1 MAPGVRGGR
10 LYIWVCRREGFR
22 WALEGEMKG
31 DNEDRTVCVG
41 GGEGGMEGVF
51 AEDRKGGVNW
61 KKRGRGESG

>member
-1 MAPGVRGGR
+1 
-10 LYIWVCRREGFR
+10 
-22 WALEGEMKG
+22 MKG